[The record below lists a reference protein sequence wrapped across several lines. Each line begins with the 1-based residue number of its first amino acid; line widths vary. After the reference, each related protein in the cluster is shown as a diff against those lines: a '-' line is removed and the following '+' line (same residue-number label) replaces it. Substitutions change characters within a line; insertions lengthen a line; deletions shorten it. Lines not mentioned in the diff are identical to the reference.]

1 MNEQTIRRKLGR
13 GEKEFRAAME
23 VIFSRM
29 AAREAGW
36 KTRRLWSSVMM
47 SVLLGGL
54 GRERGGR
61 LERSNFREG
70 LDLGEDWDECE
81 VASTE
86 AILMLLLLE

>member
-1 MNEQTIRRKLGR
+1 
-13 GEKEFRAAME
+13 
-23 VIFSRM
+23 
-29 AAREAGW
+29 
-36 KTRRLWSSVMM
+36 MM